1 MSSSS
6 EEEVSGLPV
15 NQIDEVD
22 LRAIGESLIELSD
35 RLNAAGARI
44 STRFLLDPSGEYM
57 KNEHEEMTPSE
68 ISDSNAQTRSQFRS
82 VLRALRTFRREYDR
96 WERLTAEFALTRMGY
111 SQREAAQELG
121 VAAST
126 INRWAQHPLK
136 IEDYRNA
143 E

>member
-1 MSSSS
+1 MPEESAEPVDELPSRQLDEIEMRDLAEKLKELSAQLRAAGERIEGRFMYDSNVTYMNNHWEEMSP
-6 EEEVSGLPV
+6 EEV
-15 NQIDEVD
+15 DD
-22 LRAIGESLIELSD
+22 A
-35 RLNAAGARI
+35 NAR
-44 STRFLLDPSGEYM
+44 
-57 KNEHEEMTPSE
+57 
-68 ISDSNAQTRSQFRS
+68 TRSEFRGM
-82 VLRALRTFRREYDR
+82 LRALRSFRREYDR
-96 WERLTAEFALTRMGY
+96 WERLTAEYALEHMNY

>member
-1 MSSSS
+1 MSSSN
-6 EEEVSGLPV
+6 EEEVSDLPV
-15 NQIDEVD
+15 NQIDEID
-22 LRAIGESLIELSD
+22 LRAIGESLIELSE
-35 RLNAAGARI
+35 RLNAAGARV
-44 STRFLLDPSGEYM
+44 STRILLDPNVSYM
-57 KNEHEEMTPSE
+57 KNEYEEMTDAEVAES
-68 ISDSNAQTRSQFRS
+68 IGQTRAQFRS
-82 VLRALRTFRREYDR
+82 VLRALRSFRREYDR